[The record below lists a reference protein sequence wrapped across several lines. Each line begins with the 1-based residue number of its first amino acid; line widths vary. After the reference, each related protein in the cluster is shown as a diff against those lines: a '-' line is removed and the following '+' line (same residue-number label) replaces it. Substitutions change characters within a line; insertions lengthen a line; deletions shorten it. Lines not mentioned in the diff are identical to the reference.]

1 VIDFKKEMMMMVMMM
16 MVMVMMMMM
25 MMVMIANSLIVND
38 VNSVHILIS
47 EYSIYVVDSRI
58 S

>member
-1 VIDFKKEMMMMVMMM
+1 MIDFKKEMMMMVMM
-16 MVMVMMMMM
+16 MMMMM